1 MGKKVKVVIEMVKS
15 YEKEIELPEGK
26 TVDDIPMCCAKGKDG
41 AEVYIDTDE
50 DLVDTKT
57 GEKVEGMKKMELL
70 TSVDKVDCVEGIEY
84 HTETRIFDLDSK
96 KYANFS

>member
-57 GEKVEGMKKMELL
+57 GEKVEG
-70 TSVDKVDCVEGIEY
+70 IEY

-96 KYANFS
+96 KYATFS